1 MPTDDEARARLLRI
15 LDDAKTFAEL
25 GNGITAVAGAAA
37 VFGCAL
43 RFITEGDASGLDGA
57 LQERFAQVLSRFVE
71 SPRALH
77 LAGLLEN
84 KTAR

>member
-1 MPTDDEARARLLRI
+1 MPTDDEARARLLKI
-15 LDDAKTFAEL
+15 QDDAKTFVEL
-25 GNGITAVAGAAA
+25 ADGIAASVEKGA
-37 VFGCAL
+37 VFGCAVK
-43 RFITEGDASGLDGA
+43 FIAEGDASGLDGA

-77 LAGLLEN
+77 LAGALEN